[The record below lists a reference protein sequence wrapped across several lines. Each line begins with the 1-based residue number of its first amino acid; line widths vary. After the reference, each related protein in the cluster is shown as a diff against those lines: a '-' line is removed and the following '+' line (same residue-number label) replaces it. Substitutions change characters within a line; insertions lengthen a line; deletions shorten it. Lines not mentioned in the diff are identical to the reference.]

1 MARRSAEL
9 LGLVALAV
17 VALVQEVIQR
27 QQMERQILGVV
38 AAVVVIALQ
47 EAQVETA
54 GAAL

>member
-9 LGLVALAV
+9 LALVALAV
-17 VALVQEVIQR
+17 AALAQEVIQR
-27 QQMERQILGVV
+27 QQMERQILAVA
-38 AAVVVIALQ
+38 AAVVVMPLE